1 LNLLRG
7 LELHPSSWFQFHQWK
22 DCYTIL
28 LSITNYKGK
37 GKDSLAAAPKIS
49 WIMTTK
55 PTKKKQSRFLSTYSI
70 NNLLS
75 NEAVTV
81 RSCEPI
87 HIQGINRLYIVKM
100 TDNYQQLREYFL
112 KNVAWSIIFVSSQ
125 RTFLFNINIIFY
137 DNCFTMCMYTDMYV
151 M

>member
-1 LNLLRG
+1 
-7 LELHPSSWFQFHQWK
+7 
-22 DCYTIL
+22 
-28 LSITNYKGK
+28 
-37 GKDSLAAAPKIS
+37 
-49 WIMTTK
+49 M
-55 PTKKKQSRFLSTYSI
+55 YSI